1 MSIKDFLL
9 RKTLEAKLKDV
20 PKEEQEKMVK
30 LVQDNPEFFQKVALE
45 IQEKVK
51 AGQDQMSAA
60 MEVMEKYKGEIKF

>member
-20 PKEEQEKMVK
+20 PKEEQEKLLK
-30 LVQDNPEFFQKVALE
+30 IVQDNPEFFQKVALE
-45 IQEKVK
+45 IQEKMK

-60 MEVMEKYKGEIKF
+60 MEVMQKYKDELRF